1 MESTRGWR
9 ALAAIAATSL
19 AQRRVSQ
26 AARGA
31 DREDPGIVALSDQAA
46 KVADHAFELA
56 ESGREDD
63 QAVAELVALAQGS
76 RRTLE
81 NAERSSR
88 QEARHTEDENFN
100 RANRLLVAAVNGKSV
115 QVASRLPGKFVGR
128 SFRGCDYIL
137 L

>member
-1 MESTRGWR
+1 
-9 ALAAIAATSL
+9 
-19 AQRRVSQ
+19 VSQ